1 MRRISRLFLLFGGA
15 LAAAA
20 CASSSGDSPVALSA
34 TSLARRDPGATTPLS
49 DEPAHVVYQVL
60 VRSFW
65 DGWWS
70 GDGTGD
76 FQGVTAK
83 LDYLADLGVDAL
95 LLMPIYPS
103 TGGMGYVPTDL
114 FDVDPGYGHKED
126 FAALIAA
133 AHTRN
138 IRVIVDTPMNHIGDS
153 STWFQRARQK
163 DCEGNSDASPY
174 CRYFYFARDPATT
187 FPFKSWHKPWDWDR
201 TTTAD
206 VFQHP
211 WGFDPNR
218 DRNEQYYATFS
229 PQMPDL
235 AFWDF
240 DRDTFNAPVVDE
252 MKRFFATWGS
262 MGVDGYRIDAAK
274 HLIEGPTTNV
284 PPSTPH
290 NLELLRGLL
299 ANARNTRAGTSFVGE
314 IYSGTEE
321 IESYLPDATDMVL
334 DFPYMYAIRE
344 GLDWGGNNADPVRRL
359 LQHYEATQDRLARGH
374 RLVFAGNHDV
384 PRLWSYFNGDLDK
397 IRTAHFLALLA
408 PEPVSLFYGE
418 EVGMEGIVKRANP
431 QANPPILQ
439 DIVDTCRAFPW
450 DGDSPAVGFPNGVTP
465 IMRPPENYRQN
476 NLKAMR
482 DDPSSLFSYVKNVIA
497 LRKSFPITP
506 STRLTVSTSLYGA
519 MVGYTLVTPAAT
531 AGEPNRCRTVVVN
544 MSTGGPWNVSVEHFA
559 PECGGAGA
567 REANR
572 ESSTK
577 VGGTGQAPVYSVGP
591 YGKVVIDGP

>member
-174 CRYFYFARDPATT
+174 CRYFYFTRNAATSRRSARVAHR
-187 FPFKSWHKPWDWDR
+187 SR
-201 TTTAD
+201 R
-206 VFQHP
+206 Q
-211 WGFDPNR
+211 
-218 DRNEQYYATFS
+218 
-229 PQMPDL
+229 L
-235 AFWDF
+235 AS
-240 DRDTFNAPVVDE
+240 
-252 MKRFFATWGS
+252 G
-262 MGVDGYRIDAAK
+262 
-274 HLIEGPTTNV
+274 IEGPHACSRNERRAVRHAPDGAKVRPLAGLTSSKTSCI
-284 PPSTPH
+284 STP
-290 NLELLRGLL
+290 
-299 ANARNTRAGTSFVGE
+299 
-314 IYSGTEE
+314 YSR
-321 IESYLPDATDMVL
+321 S
-334 DFPYMYAIRE
+334 
-344 GLDWGGNNADPVRRL
+344 
-359 LQHYEATQDRLARGH
+359 
-374 RLVFAGNHDV
+374 
-384 PRLWSYFNGDLDK
+384 
-397 IRTAHFLALLA
+397 
-408 PEPVSLFYGE
+408 
-418 EVGMEGIVKRANP
+418 
-431 QANPPILQ
+431 
-439 DIVDTCRAFPW
+439 
-450 DGDSPAVGFPNGVTP
+450 
-465 IMRPPENYRQN
+465 
-476 NLKAMR
+476 
-482 DDPSSLFSYVKNVIA
+482 
-497 LRKSFPITP
+497 
-506 STRLTVSTSLYGA
+506 
-519 MVGYTLVTPAAT
+519 
-531 AGEPNRCRTVVVN
+531 
-544 MSTGGPWNVSVEHFA
+544 
-559 PECGGAGA
+559 
-567 REANR
+567 
-572 ESSTK
+572 
-577 VGGTGQAPVYSVGP
+577 
-591 YGKVVIDGP
+591 